1 MRIRSKLLSLVL
13 VVAGGFAL
21 LTALSI
27 QTYLRL
33 SAMRGAIDDGARL
46 VSKAQ
51 RAQGLMKDLVFDLF
65 GPRLYSSLQGAM
77 LSQGRIAT
85 EKAWI
90 ESVADFRGSYESF
103 MADPELRKLL
113 ADEELREAYAV
124 AGPMSER
131 AFAEIE
137 SLRSTIERIRR
148 VYPDDDNLYSR
159 IQQSKDES
167 LYVVF
172 GSLRSA
178 SFYLGN
184 IFESYLSR
192 FVSGLE
198 RQSLEIEGRILLAY
212 GASSLLIIGLAVAA
226 ALLMARSI
234 AANLGRVEGAL
245 ESLAGGDFS
254 QRIAPLG
261 SDEIGVI
268 AGRVDAMAERLGRS
282 VGSLAA
288 LLADVNRAV
297 PEAPDLDRIVAI
309 VTDALLRDEQA
320 ECAALYLLEG
330 VGMRSA
336 WSGFDPFAGRRGADR
351 AFVEERAR
359 AGEPLVLRDLGA
371 GSAAAAG
378 SGLDPA
384 LRSLVAAP
392 LAVRDR
398 VSGLCL
404 FGRKSRP
411 FSDLEV
417 SQLLSFADYAAQV
430 VDNAVAHAALL
441 ARRDAELE
449 ALQSQ
454 VQPHFLYNVLNGL
467 VALNRMGERGGLESS
482 LLALKDMLRYSI
494 GGSRWSTVAEEAAFI
509 ESYCSLQKLRFE
521 ERLSYVI
528 EVEPAAASL
537 AVPRLVAQPL
547 VENAVIHGAEP
558 SAKPTTILFR
568 AALLEGCLV
577 LSVSDDGA
585 GCDPAAIREKERVGL
600 GNLRERLGLLYPG
613 ASLKLEGKA
622 GEGFRAELRIPVG
635 EPAMP

>member
-330 VGMRSA
+330 GGMRSA

-378 SGLDPA
+378 AGLDPA

-521 ERLSYVI
+521 ERLSYAI

-622 GEGFRAELRIPVG
+622 GEGFRAELRIPVA
-635 EPAMP
+635 EPVAQ

>member
-330 VGMRSA
+330 GGMRSA

-378 SGLDPA
+378 AGLDPA

-585 GCDPAAIREKERVGL
+585 GCDPATIREKERVGL

-613 ASLKLEGKA
+613 ASLKLEGKV
-622 GEGFRAELRIPVG
+622 GEGFRAELRIPVA
-635 EPAMP
+635 EPVAQ